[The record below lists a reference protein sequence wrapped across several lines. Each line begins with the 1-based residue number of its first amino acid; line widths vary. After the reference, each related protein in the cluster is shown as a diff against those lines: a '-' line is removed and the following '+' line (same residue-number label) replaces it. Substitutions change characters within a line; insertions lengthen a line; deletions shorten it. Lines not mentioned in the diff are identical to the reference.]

1 MRSQSKYVKGNPKFL
16 DLVSTWQ
23 RKLGTVDSVLTLW
36 RDVCRKWQALESIFV
51 GSEDI
56 REQLPED
63 SRRFDGVNV
72 DFQDLQRL
80 APVRF
85 ARRGLLQP
93 RATTACDAPHAHAL
107 MRAPTTSAS
116 APNTCFCGG

>member
-1 MRSQSKYVKGNPKFL
+1 MSG
-16 DLVSTWQ
+16 WQ

-56 REQLPED
+56 RVQLPED

-80 APVRF
+80 APVRAAAPPCMCVCLSGCGVSLLTPATSSRALNQT
-85 ARRGLLQP
+85 ARCCWCTP
-93 RATTACDAPHAHAL
+93 P
-107 MRAPTTSAS
+107 PS
-116 APNTCFCGG
+116 

>member
-1 MRSQSKYVKGNPKFL
+1 MSS
-16 DLVSTWQ
+16 WQ
-23 RKLGTVDSVLTLW
+23 RKLGTVDAVLTLW

-56 REQLPED
+56 RVQLPED

-80 APVRF
+80 APVRRC
-85 ARRGLLQP
+85 AVHALSL
-93 RATTACDAPHAHAL
+93 RATADALAL
-107 MRAPTTSAS
+107 VRR
-116 APNTCFCGG
+116 TC

>member
-1 MRSQSKYVKGNPKFL
+1 MPCTGANAPPRPQSKYVKGNPKFL
-16 DLVSTWQ
+16 DLVSSWQ
-23 RKLGTVDSVLTLW
+23 RKLGTVDAVLTLW

-56 REQLPED
+56 RVQLPED

-80 APVRF
+80 APVRCCA
-85 ARRGLLQP
+85 ARS
-93 RATTACDAPHAHAL
+93 ACVRCH
-107 MRAPTTSAS
+107 
-116 APNTCFCGG
+116 

>member
-1 MRSQSKYVKGNPKFL
+1 MRLRLRRAVCGAGAHAPPLVLQSKYVKGNPKFL

-23 RKLGTVDSVLTLW
+23 RKLGTVDAVLTLW

-56 REQLPED
+56 RVQLPED

-80 APVRF
+80 APVRRPRVARPLA
-85 ARRGLLQP
+85 ARR
-93 RATTACDAPHAHAL
+93 C
-107 MRAPTTSAS
+107 
-116 APNTCFCGG
+116 

>member
-1 MRSQSKYVKGNPKFL
+1 MKGNPKFL

-23 RKLGTVDSVLTLW
+23 RKLGTVDTVLTLW

-56 REQLPED
+56 RVQLPED

-80 APVRF
+80 APVRCC
-85 ARRGLLQP
+85 APLASPP
-93 RATTACDAPHAHAL
+93 RAAADAP
-107 MRAPTTSAS
+107 R
-116 APNTCFCGG
+116 